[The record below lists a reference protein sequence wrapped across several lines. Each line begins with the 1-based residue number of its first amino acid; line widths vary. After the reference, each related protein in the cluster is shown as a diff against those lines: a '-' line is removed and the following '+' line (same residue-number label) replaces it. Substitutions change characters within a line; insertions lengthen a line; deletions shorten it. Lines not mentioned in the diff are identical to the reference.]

1 LVFLSIFQYD
11 ERDFK
16 NDFVDICS
24 VRRYRW
30 SRVSQQRYK
39 KSKKVKKRLDLYSK
53 SLVYSDMTKG
63 ENMKN
68 KEILEY
74 LELIN
79 DQLTD
84 AYHLT
89 DTDGTVDAN
98 YAVSSAQELVD
109 ELTNNIENN
118 ITISEKEEHDFNEAM
133 NGEFIGLDGLPL
145 NYPYNSGDGEGRLK
159 GNN

>member
-1 LVFLSIFQYD
+1 MVFFSIFQYD

-39 KSKKVKKRLDLYSK
+39 KSKKVKKRLDLYGK

-68 KEILEY
+68 MVVNAFGDLVERTDYGNHKNQLNLFDNLNEIVEENRTADNILDF
-74 LELIN
+74 LFN
-79 DQLTD
+79 RKPT
-84 AYHLT
+84 
-89 DTDGTVDAN
+89 
-98 YAVSSAQELVD
+98 
-109 ELTNNIENN
+109 ELTQDLIQV
-118 ITISEKEEHDFNEAM
+118 
-133 NGEFIGLDGLPL
+133 NGELG
-145 NYPYNSGDGEGRLK
+145 
-159 GNN
+159 